1 MSVNRRWW
9 SRRRRR
15 GLLGRGGQDNRKYAD
30 FHLQISLHIPQMSS
44 VSSRSRVGSKQAAR
58 TGRDGGERGGNSPLQ
73 GKSRER
79 RFAATGECTQHL
91 SHMPFAT
98 SHTTTDPIQYQHIH
112 IALCLWTL
120 YTSTDITASPR
131 ARTDAATHRLPA
143 FSGLVPACIPPPRH
157 DLSTTYHTRPC
168 RILHIRSYSTFLLR
182 HLFALSWPFDAVLA
196 SPAEPSVRLRLARRE
211 DTSARERI
219 RHNHWN
225 VNAYT
230 NPPRLETPWQ

>member
-1 MSVNRRWW
+1 MRTFTCRSHFTYLRCHPSVVAVELDL
-9 SRRRRR
+9 SKPH
-15 GLLGRGGQDNRKYAD
+15 GLEETAEREAGTVRCKQRAERDD
-30 FHLQISLHIPQMSS
+30 SLLLANAHSI
-44 VSSRSRVGSKQAAR
+44 
-58 TGRDGGERGGNSPLQ
+58 
-73 GKSRER
+73 
-79 RFAATGECTQHL
+79 

-182 HLFALSWPFDAVLA
+182 HLFALSWPFDAALA

-219 RHNHWN
+219 KHKHWS